1 MSIYPPTKWYQDMS
15 NLFITIS
22 ESDLNNVEYEFQ
34 EDKMVF
40 SASKKEQRYELTL
53 NFYYPI
59 NTEKCILKNKGKEV
73 IIVITKLEPQWWTF
87 LVKEKKL
94 NYIYVDWNGWK
105 DEFDSDDELY
115 DYKLPD
121 NFHQIMEEMNNEMK
135 NKN

>member
-40 SASKKEQRYELTL
+40 SASKKEQTYELTL

-121 NFHQIMEEMNNEMK
+121 NFHQMMEEMNNEMK